1 MTDYPIQ
8 LQLKGRLCIVVGGGT
23 VGRRKVSGLLAAGAR
38 VRLITAEPPPP
49 LPAGVELV
57 QRPYRTGDLAGS
69 LLAFAATD
77 DPRVNAAVA
86 EEARAAGILVNIA
99 DDPQMGD
106 FTLPAILR
114 RGSLTLTAATGG
126 SSPALA
132 VLLRDRLAGQY
143 GPEWEAI
150 LQIAAALRCQ
160 RLTLPPKNE
169 YNAEI
174 LHRLLEGCLPELFA
188 AGDAAGV
195 NRLLAEVAGAGMSLE
210 ALGIRLPK
218 GKP

>member
-1 MTDYPIQ
+1 MTDFPIQ
-8 LQLKGRLCIVVGGGT
+8 LQLKGRLCIVVGGGA
-23 VGRRKVSGLLAAGAR
+23 VGRRKINGLLAAGAR
-38 VRLITAEPPPP
+38 VRLITAEPTAD
-49 LPAGVELV
+49 LPAEVELV
-57 QRPYRTGDLAGS
+57 QRPFQRGDLTGS

-86 EEARAAGILVNIA
+86 AEARAAGILVNVA
-99 DDPQMGD
+99 DDPLQGD
-106 FTLPAILR
+106 FVLPAVLR

-126 SSPALA
+126 GSPALA

-143 GPEWEAI
+143 GPGWDTT
-150 LQIAAALRCQ
+150 LQVVAALRRQ
-160 RLTLPPKNE
+160 WLTEPPKGE

-174 LHRLLEGCLPELFA
+174 LRRLLEGGLPDLIA

-195 NRLLAEVAGAGMSLE
+195 DCLLAEVAGAEMSLE
-210 ALGIRLPK
+210 ALGISLPK